1 MSTNEALEKI
11 LKEIKRRK
19 LKPKQITQQ
28 YGQETL
34 KQVIIYLNRH
44 YGFTATDIA
53 AHLNLASLTHFK
65 ELLRKLG
72 IQLEKTWG
80 YYTKPLPH
88 NKTEELLRKAKIDQ
102 KIQQTIQY
110 IKQHNKP
117 PPWYNQL
124 SEEEKA
130 ATILWLNH
138 KEKQSLRKIAVSYTH
153 LTLPTN

>member
-1 MSTNEALEKI
+1 MRTSERLEEV
-11 LKEIKRRK
+11 LREIKQRK
-19 LKPKQITQQ
+19 LKPKQITQG
-28 YGQETL
+28 YGEETL
-34 KQVIIYLNRH
+34 KQVIIYLNKH

-53 AHLNLASLTHFK
+53 AYLNLANLTHFK
-65 ELLRKLG
+65 ELLKKLN
-72 IQLEKTWG
+72 IKLEKTWG
-80 YYTKPLPH
+80 YYTKPLPY

-130 ATILWLNH
+130 ATIL
-138 KEKQSLRKIAVSYTH
+138 
-153 LTLPTN
+153 